1 MAAPRYARR
10 RRRPARALL
19 FLLLLAA
26 ATYVLVTGGFADG
39 RAGRDTGQATGQE
52 TTGGTRAE
60 GGPAVDELLDDV
72 TDNGDGSITV
82 DVSEGQTAALV
93 AAGLAR
99 SSAPT
104 LRDVAVDLVT
114 VDDGP
119 PGRMIVTG
127 RLADRPV
134 PVRATIDLEVVDS
147 SVRPTVRDA
156 RIGPLGMPSSV
167 RRDLS
172 RQLRDLVGVAARGIV
187 VSDLRT
193 TDTALVL
200 TGSRA

>member
-1 MAAPRYARR
+1 MAAPRYSRR
-10 RRRPARALL
+10 RRRPARGLL
-19 FLLLLAA
+19 FVLLLAA
-26 ATYVLVTGGFADG
+26 AIYVLVTGGFADG
-39 RAGRDTGQATGQE
+39 RAGQE
-52 TTGGTRAE
+52 VTGGTRAE
-60 GGPAVDELLDDV
+60 GGLAVNELLDDV
-72 TDNGDGSITV
+72 TENGDGSITV

-114 VDDGP
+114 VDEGP

-127 RLADRPV
+127 RLADQPV

-167 RRDLS
+167 RRDLN
-172 RQLRDLVGVAARGIV
+172 RQLRDLVGVAAQGIV

-200 TGSRA
+200 TGSRI